1 MTDWLDDILDTHPG
15 ATPPDGFAVRVAAR
29 ARGEGRGR
37 LLFLPRLTAAAA
49 AGLLLLAAGY
59 WMGRG
64 APSLHDGIRL
74 AETAPSAA
82 LEIDEIWRDRE
93 LLESMDLLSAD
104 DLELAFRDAT
114 AGTWLLD
121 EALPVEEDPSAA
133 EGQDE

>member
-1 MTDWLDDILDTHPG
+1 MTDWLDDVLDTHPG
-15 ATPPDGFAVRVAAR
+15 AAPPESFAARVAMRAR
-29 ARGEGRGR
+29 AERRGR

-64 APSLHDGIRL
+64 APQLHDGIRFD
-74 AETAPSAA
+74 ETAPSAA

-93 LLESMDLLSAD
+93 LLESLDLLSD
-104 DLELAFRDAT
+104 NDLELAFRDAT
-114 AGTWLLD
+114 AGTWMLD
-121 EALPVEEDPSAA
+121 EALPVEESAPTS